1 MTLLLLRLLLLFSLF
16 FAWRLC
22 VCFFALAPPPL
33 FPSSPFALFPLFV
46 PAPCSIHFPPAF
58 WPPPLSSTFLL
69 LPLSVCLSFLRLP
82 SLLPGWK
89 QPVAPMRCLSYHLPP
104 HSAMTR
110 SIHGLRG
117 VGRSVRRLVGRA
129 FCFFHPFLLSLS
141 LSARSFLYLS
151 SYSLPLLA
159 SFRVC
164 LVVELS
170 FQLS

>member
-1 MTLLLLRLLLLFSLF
+1 VSAFSL
-16 FAWRLC
+16 
-22 VCFFALAPPPL
+22 LAPPPL
-33 FPSSPFALFPLFV
+33 FPFVSFCLLVPSLFV

-58 WPPPLSSTFLL
+58 LAPPLPLSSTFLFV
-69 LPLSVCLSFLRLP
+69 PLFVCLSFLRLQ

-141 LSARSFLYLS
+141 LPAPFCTSLLLLPSARFLPCVSGCRALFS
-151 SYSLPLLA
+151 A
-159 SFRVC
+159 
-164 LVVELS
+164 
-170 FQLS
+170 

>member
-58 WPPPLSSTFLL
+58 WAPPPLSSTFLL

-141 LSARSFLYLS
+141 LC
-151 SYSLPLLA
+151 PLLSVPLFLFLA
-159 SFRVC
+159 FARFLPRVSGC
-164 LVVELS
+164 RALFS
-170 FQLS
+170 A

>member
-1 MTLLLLRLLLLFSLF
+1 MSAFSL
-16 FAWRLC
+16 
-22 VCFFALAPPPL
+22 LAPPPL
-33 FPSSPFALFPLFV
+33 FPSSPFACLFPLFV

-58 WPPPLSSTFLL
+58 WAPLSSTFLF
-69 LPLSVCLSFLRLP
+69 LPLFVCLSFLRLQ

-129 FCFFHPFLLSLS
+129 FCFFYPFLLSLS
-141 LSARSFLYLS
+141 LAAPFCTSLLILPFARFLPCVSDCRALFSA
-151 SYSLPLLA
+151 
-159 SFRVC
+159 
-164 LVVELS
+164 
-170 FQLS
+170 

>member
-1 MTLLLLRLLLLFSLF
+1 MSAFSLWPHLRFFLRLLLPCSLF
-16 FAWRLC
+16 LSLLRVPSTFHRL
-22 VCFFALAPPPL
+22 FG
-33 FPSSPFALFPLFV
+33 
-46 PAPCSIHFPPAF
+46 
-58 WPPPLSSTFLL
+58 PPLSSTFLL

-141 LSARSFLYLS
+141 ARSFLYLS